1 MTKRIVINVVRVLL
15 TGMLLIN
22 IGCAAA
28 VGSAI
33 GYGIGTITGGLEA
46 GKGADT
52 AVDCPSCIKVQ
63 NYEEAKRLR
72 DKMMREA
79 YRNQGPLKPAQIQID
94 SRPNTP

>member
-1 MTKRIVINVVRVLL
+1 MKSIFISLL
-15 TGMLLIN
+15 RLLITAMLLMS

-46 GKGADT
+46 GKGTDV

-63 NYEEAKRLR
+63 NYEEAKKLR
-72 DKMMREA
+72 EKMRKDDYSNELLQL
-79 YRNQGPLKPAQIQID
+79 RSPQPDQ
-94 SRPNTP
+94 

>member
-1 MTKRIVINVVRVLL
+1 MTKRIFINVVRVLL

-63 NYEEAKRLR
+63 NYEEAKKIREKMLR
-72 DKMMREA
+72 ESYINQPPQPPA
-79 YRNQGPLKPAQIQID
+79 AQRNP
-94 SRPNTP
+94 

>member
-1 MTKRIVINVVRVLL
+1 MTKRIFINVVRVLL
-15 TGMLLIN
+15 TGMLLMN

-52 AVDCPSCIKVQ
+52 AADCPSCIKVQ
-63 NYEEAKRLR
+63 NYEEVKRIR
-72 DKMMREA
+72 EKMMREA
-79 YRNQGPLKPAQIQID
+79 YINQGPQQPAPQKQN
-94 SRPNTP
+94 P